1 MVIYEFQSWVSEF
14 IHQPID
20 SSASKQ
26 PKCMTSIVF
35 YLCGY
40 KTCLTEYSAI
50 VLSNSNGPVPGTNW
64 WRRRRNELL
73 VKETRQRGKVR
84 NNDSSITPHFDI
96 NPNDTFL
103 QQCFIITHAT
113 LVCLCYT
120 FQPLLIYVGQCFIQP
135 HINFFQHKKCLIAG
149 KYSTTRLDLCLCA
162 REINEG
168 QWILHVGTPLL
179 RSECCLAIINY
190 YIVQVD
196 WIGPPIKSKFSH

>member
-103 QQCFIITHAT
+103 QTISMFYNYPRDVSVFVLHLPAASYLCGSMLHPATH
-113 LVCLCYT
+113 
-120 FQPLLIYVGQCFIQP
+120 PLF
-135 HINFFQHKKCLIAG
+135 
-149 KYSTTRLDLCLCA
+149 STQKVLDC
-162 REINEG
+162 R
-168 QWILHVGTPLL
+168 
-179 RSECCLAIINY
+179 
-190 YIVQVD
+190 
-196 WIGPPIKSKFSH
+196 